1 MTTER
6 SVGSLQLRMNP
17 ILVIPKDY
25 EAAPSRETDSPPA
38 PAQTE
43 WSMPNMKDTIK
54 KVSINLFHR
63 KGYFATSVSDIARGA
78 GIQKSSIY
86 YHFANKQEI
95 LFDILKTTMAD
106 LDENLEK
113 KIKDINSAEEKMRV
127 AIRSHLLFHLER
139 QKEVI
144 ISDSELRGL
153 TPDNYGSILKMRDD
167 YEKKFQ
173 SLIKRG
179 IEEDIFRDMDIKIAS
194 YGIIT
199 MCTAVSTWFNQSGRL
214 SKEEVVEIYTDFILN
229 GLKRQA
235 V

>member
-1 MTTER
+1 
-6 SVGSLQLRMNP
+6 
-17 ILVIPKDY
+17 
-25 EAAPSRETDSPPA
+25 
-38 PAQTE
+38 
-43 WSMPNMKDTIK
+43 
-54 KVSINLFHR
+54 
-63 KGYFATSVSDIARGA
+63 
-78 GIQKSSIY
+78 
-86 YHFANKQEI
+86 
-95 LFDILKTTMAD
+95 
-106 LDENLEK
+106 
-113 KIKDINSAEEKMRV
+113 
-127 AIRSHLLFHLER
+127 
-139 QKEVI
+139 
-144 ISDSELRGL
+144 LRGL

-179 IEEDIFRDMDIKIAS
+179 IEEDIFRDIDIKVAS